1 MWVSCYRRFLVWG
14 PISWLC
20 QKVSLLS
27 CPPMVLS
34 GFKAAPKAASK
45 CPSDKRQ
52 WRVCAWF
59 FSLHEKCLLPFKVP
73 NFPNCIQIYTSILNL
88 NFVLICLPFESFFLS
103 FLPLYPLSK
112 YLLPASQKPA
122 VCILTRKYFSYL
134 TATAFLGLPVLI
146 TDVGTFQLT
155 FYFFF
160 PQDFKMGF
168 KKILYSF

>member
-1 MWVSCYRRFLVWG
+1 
-14 PISWLC
+14 
-20 QKVSLLS
+20 
-27 CPPMVLS
+27 
-34 GFKAAPKAASK
+34 
-45 CPSDKRQ
+45 
-52 WRVCAWF
+52 
-59 FSLHEKCLLPFKVP
+59 
-73 NFPNCIQIYTSILNL
+73 
-88 NFVLICLPFESFFLS
+88 
-103 FLPLYPLSK
+103 
-112 YLLPASQKPA
+112 LLPASQKPT